1 MTDMK
6 PSHAAAFALVVW
18 YLMRPPLPHLNPHA
32 VHKDTAGALRGWK
45 RVGELPYPEGMR
57 GSPRQPMGTVRRLRR
72 PAPERKIANDRTG
85 STSRVR
91 GHRDSIARIRVF

>member
-45 RVGELPYPEGMR
+45 RVGSFPTQKECEAHRANPWER
-57 GSPRQPMGTVRRLRR
+57 CVASDDQRLK
-72 PAPERKIANDRTG
+72 EK
-85 STSRVR
+85 
-91 GHRDSIARIRVF
+91 